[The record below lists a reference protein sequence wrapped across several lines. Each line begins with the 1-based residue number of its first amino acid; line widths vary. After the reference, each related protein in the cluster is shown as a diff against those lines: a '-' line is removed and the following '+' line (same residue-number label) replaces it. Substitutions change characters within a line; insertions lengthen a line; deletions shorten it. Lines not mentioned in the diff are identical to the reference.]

1 MPLSEKILVLL
12 STYNGEKYLKQ
23 QLDSLGNQTYKNI
36 KVVARDDSST
46 DDTLKILYYPI
57 KIIQQF

>member
-1 MPLSEKILVLL
+1 MPLNEKILVLL